1 MEREH
6 DNVDRTL
13 EAQARLR
20 GLLHEHEQSGEP
32 DTPFFLG
39 IREALADLD
48 DLAESGESSAA

>member
-6 DNVDRTL
+6 DDVDRTL

-20 GLLHEHEQSGEP
+20 GLLREHEESGDR

-39 IREALADLD
+39 IREALGDLD
-48 DLAESGESSAA
+48 DRSESGESSAA